1 MATIEIETRVAALET
16 EVEQLKRQL
25 AEVAQPAKLWWEQIA
40 GTFADDPAHRAAM
53 QLGRDYRLAQTV
65 EENER
70 QDADHS

>member
-16 EVEQLKRQL
+16 EVEQLKRKL
-25 AEVAQPAKLWWEQIA
+25 AEVAQPTKLWWEQIA
-40 GTFADDPAHRAAM
+40 GTFADDPAHQVAM